1 MPSQWLDQL
10 NIQVS
15 SVSVH
20 HLMEQVSMRK
30 GQISKESPNGTGK
43 YKESPNGTEG
53 IISKKSQ
60 NRAVK

>member
-1 MPSQWLDQL
+1 
-10 NIQVS
+10 
-15 SVSVH
+15 
-20 HLMEQVSMRK
+20 MEQVSMRK